1 MQLRK
6 CNKQNKIAPQPI
18 TIPLPP
24 FGGTNPRP
32 CGARYRKYHP
42 NHKKSERRVKREK
55 MIQRIKFTKSV
66 VENINHLFA
75 FSQIVF
81 AIAIAI

>member
-6 CNKQNKIAPQPI
+6 PIKQNKIAPQPI

-55 MIQRIKFTKSV
+55 MIRGIKFTKSA
-66 VENINHLFA
+66 VENINHIFA
-75 FSQIVF
+75 FTQV
-81 AIAIAI
+81 AIAIAIAL